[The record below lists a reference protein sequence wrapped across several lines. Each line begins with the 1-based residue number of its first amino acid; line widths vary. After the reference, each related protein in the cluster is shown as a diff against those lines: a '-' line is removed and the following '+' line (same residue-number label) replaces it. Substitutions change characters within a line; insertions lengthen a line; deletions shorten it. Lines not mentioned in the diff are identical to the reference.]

1 VSKANGWLLI
11 VGVIV
16 QMVGWIAFYPANPS
30 DATSVQAEALRGD
43 EAMAR
48 VGLIMGFAG
57 MIAMVAAS
65 VNIARSIQSTYA
77 SHAAFIFTLVAA
89 AALVSTGLEFGVVD
103 APSDASAAS
112 LMGNSLAIGNG
123 MFLAIGVANALLG
136 IAILLTK
143 QIYLVIGALAVV
155 AGIAMVLMPF
165 LGQDSPV
172 AAIAFLGWM
181 IVSIGIGFHSI
192 RTAN

>member
-1 VSKANGWLLI
+1 
-11 VGVIV
+11 
-16 QMVGWIAFYPANPS
+16 M
-30 DATSVQAEALRGD
+30 
-43 EAMAR
+43 
-48 VGLIMGFAG
+48 
-57 MIAMVAAS
+57 
-65 VNIARSIQSTYA
+65 
-77 SHAAFIFTLVAA
+77 
-89 AALVSTGLEFGVVD
+89 
-103 APSDASAAS
+103 
-112 LMGNSLAIGNG
+112 
-123 MFLAIGVANALLG
+123 LLG

-172 AAIAFLGWM
+172 VAIAFLGWM